1 MNWVLDLDGV
11 VWLADTP
18 IPGSADAIARLD
30 AAGEQL
36 VFVTNNSNPTV
47 EEIEA
52 KLARHGIEAKGRVVG
67 SAMAAAALVRPG
79 ERVLL
84 CAGPGAMQA
93 LTAREVTIVHEG
105 PADAVVVGFH
115 REFDYERMR
124 IAATAVRNGARLI
137 ATNDDA
143 TYPTPDGPI
152 PGAGSILAGIERASG
167 VKAVVAGKPYEAM
180 ADTVRSRLGADG
192 VVVGDRPD
200 TDGRFART
208 LGYRFALVLTGVVTD
223 ASTVTDPTPDEV
235 SPDLATFV
243 ETYLSNRSAP

>member
-1 MNWVLDLDGV
+1 M
-11 VWLADTP
+11 
-18 IPGSADAIARLD
+18 
-30 AAGEQL
+30 
-36 VFVTNNSNPTV
+36 FVTNNSNPTV

-52 KLARHGIEAKGRVVG
+52 KLATHRIEAKGRVVG
-67 SAMAAAALVRPG
+67 SALAAASLIQPD

-84 CAGPGAMQA
+84 CGGAGAAQA
-93 LTAREVTIVHEG
+93 LSARGVTIVHEG
-105 PADAVVVGFH
+105 PADAVLVGFH

-180 ADTVRSRLGADG
+180 AATVRSRLGGNG

-235 SPDLATFV
+235 APDLATFV
-243 ETYLSNRSAP
+243 ERYLSNRSAS